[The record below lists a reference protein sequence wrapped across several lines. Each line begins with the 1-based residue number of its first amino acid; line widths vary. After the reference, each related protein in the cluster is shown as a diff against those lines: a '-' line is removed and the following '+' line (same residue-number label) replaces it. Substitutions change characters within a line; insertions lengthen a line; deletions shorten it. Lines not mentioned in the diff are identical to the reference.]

1 MRHVPRIVPALA
13 FLALLLG
20 LPLTASAECASGFLN
35 PGSTVCLNV
44 SFATTS
50 ISASGSS
57 DANIRWT
64 VLSFVNGSG
73 FTELFLQK
81 SQGFA
86 VSYDSTSN
94 PTLFPADFYA
104 CAHRGSH
111 HGAGANFQLC
121 LSGS

>member
-1 MRHVPRIVPALA
+1 MRRLSRTLSALA

-20 LPLTASAECASGFLN
+20 VPLTASAECASGFLN

-50 ISASGSS
+50 VSASGTS
-57 DANIRWT
+57 DANVRWT
-64 VLSFVNGSG
+64 VLNFVNGSG
-73 FTELFLQK
+73 FTELFVQK
-81 SQGFA
+81 SQAFA

-94 PTLFPADFYA
+94 PSLFPADFYA

-121 LSGS
+121 LSGN